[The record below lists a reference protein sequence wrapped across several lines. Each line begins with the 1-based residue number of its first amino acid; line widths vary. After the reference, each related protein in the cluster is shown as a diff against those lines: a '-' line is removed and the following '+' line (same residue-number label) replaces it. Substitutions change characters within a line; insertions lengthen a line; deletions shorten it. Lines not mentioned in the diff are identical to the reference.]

1 MTVHLAKG
9 RARAT
14 TMHTCN
20 LTRISTLAFC
30 QWSRTCMRIVCARA
44 MIERADVRV
53 MTMVMLMWERW
64 VRGMM
69 RVRETSIVCCERSRL
84 RSMKRCF
91 GGLKGHLA
99 FRRKMNV
106 LSSDV
111 FYLAERLRLGL
122 LRSVVGVWRKWRG
135 GGGRM
140 WRMGKMLKG

>member
-14 TMHTCN
+14 TMHVCN

-30 QWSRTCMRIVCARA
+30 QWSRACLRIVCARA

-53 MTMVMLMWERW
+53 MTMVMVMWERW
-64 VRGMM
+64 VRRMM
-69 RVRETSIVCCERSRL
+69 RVREALIVCCERSRL
-84 RSMKRCF
+84 RSMKRWF

-99 FRRKMNV
+99 FRRKKNV
-106 LSSDV
+106 LRSDA
-111 FYLAERLRLGL
+111 FDSAERLRLGL
-122 LRSVVGVWRKWRG
+122 LRFVLGVWRKCRG